1 MYSLCTNPALKKN
14 LSKNIM
20 SQYAMELMEFISM
33 NMITAI
39 DLMTSVEL
47 EVSVTETTG
56 ILISVPIPVKILA
69 MAALPAQT
77 LNTSDASKTTS
88 MSAST
93 QTFTAITIL
102 TVTMLR
108 MNNMETV
115 WINIEKHFGLRNSL
129 TQVCHP
135 VKVRLTRNLK

>member
-56 ILISVPIPVKILA
+56 ILISAPIPVKILA